1 LAVTLLV
8 GVALVAGMTFAPVV
22 PRDRGQLACVVH
34 EGVTVCTWPEHARS
48 ADEIAAAIAEAR
60 SGWLAAG
67 INAPSE
73 FTEAS
78 SSITPEG
85 ALGFAVRGGDSRDDI
100 IAALASAM
108 LPPDPNCPGG
118 STGGVAVV
126 DLTAWYAAAAG
137 MSSNRL
143 QLQFGSAGFPGYD
156 RPLSVVAHLLA
167 TTPQARQDWLAR
179 ARAITQACDDWS
191 ADQLAVH

>member
-1 LAVTLLV
+1 
-8 GVALVAGMTFAPVV
+8 
-22 PRDRGQLACVVH
+22 VVH

-156 RPLSVVAHLLA
+156 RPLSVAGFPGYDRPLSVVAHLLA